1 MSGSLR
7 KPMKDTLAT
16 ELITPQDPLDE
27 YRIVLCLTDFRGS
40 VIKGAQSLLKPESN
54 ISPGEQCFVFC
65 TSVVSGPLCQQ
76 NRCAEVLR
84 CNSVPEGP
92 CLQEGLDRCRRR
104 PDSTGQHLPSC
115 DPEQRDS

>member
-40 VIKGAQSLLKPESN
+40 IIKGAQSLLKPESN
-54 ISPGEQCFVFC
+54 ISPDEQCFVFC
-65 TSVVSGPLCQQ
+65 TSVVSG
-76 NRCAEVLR
+76 RRASITGVLR
-84 CNSVPEGP
+84 CYVVTAEQKDP
-92 CLQEGLDRCRRR
+92 CLQECLQALR
-104 PDSTGQHLPSC
+104 PDSEEVSISPSC
-115 DPEQRDS
+115 DPKQRNT